1 VATDELGD
9 VLVGCTIR
17 YGCILTPLP
26 RTVPGRRIRSSA
38 GPTTNNGDPGLIPL
52 NASGDEITLGAPGG
66 ICAPVEH
73 KTRAASAISRESTKT
88 RRTCGS
94 EGFVYGA
101 GDRWGVAELYRVDVK
116 GPAIDGG
123 GGGYGARGDVGEE
136 TDSRRL
142 RCQAWSAATCE
153 GSCD

>member
-1 VATDELGD
+1 MV
-9 VLVGCTIR
+9 CTIR

-26 RTVPGRRIRSSA
+26 RTVPGRRMRSNA
-38 GPTTNNGDPGLIPL
+38 GPTTNKGAPGLMPP
-52 NASGDEITLGAPGG
+52 NASGDEIILGMPDGVWAL
-66 ICAPVEH
+66 VEH
-73 KTRAASAISRESTKT
+73 KTRAASAFSKESVRT

-94 EGFVYGA
+94 EGLTGCVRN
-101 GDRWGVAELYRVDVK
+101 RWGVAELYSVDVR

-123 GGGYGARGDVGEE
+123 GGGYGACGVVGEE

-142 RCQAWSAATCE
+142 RCQAWRAATCE